1 MVNGFSKEMGAAY
14 NNDGS
19 LFLHDLVLSVFCY
32 WNLVLRTIF
41 LCEFLPKSI
50 LCRIGTCWT

>member
-19 LFLHDLVLSVFCY
+19 LFVVLSVFCY